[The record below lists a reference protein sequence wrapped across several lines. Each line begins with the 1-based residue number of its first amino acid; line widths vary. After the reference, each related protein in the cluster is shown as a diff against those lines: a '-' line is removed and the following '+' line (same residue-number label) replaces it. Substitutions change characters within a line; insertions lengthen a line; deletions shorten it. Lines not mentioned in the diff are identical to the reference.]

1 MSLFR
6 ADIKDVF
13 LLNLKTLQWE
23 IRKIHLM

>member
-1 MSLFR
+1 MSSFR
-6 ADIKDVF
+6 AGIMDVF